1 MTALLAE
8 LRTSDVLHEQLE
20 FLLERLAELLVAPL
34 PDAPASGASGGAA
47 RRMDDTRIG
56 ASGGVHGGVHGG
68 GAEAVVPFSSGEATI
83 MTTSTAAAVAAA
95 AAAGVSDGGRW
106 RQMAADDDRWREM
119 AVPGVADGGV
129 DALSSRPRDLTK
141 PTKPLDLT
149 KPTKPL
155 NLTKS
160 TNPLDLTKPTNP
172 LEPHDD
178 ERSLILLQHAALLR
192 RGHEELM
199 LLTAAATAKRRQLRM
214 AIKRLVSAKARA
226 RDRYGSAAGAA
237 GAMTAADAGSWMDW
251 LLRKR

>member
-1 MTALLAE
+1 
-8 LRTSDVLHEQLE
+8 
-20 FLLERLAELLVAPL
+20 
-34 PDAPASGASGGAA
+34 
-47 RRMDDTRIG
+47 
-56 ASGGVHGGVHGG
+56 
-68 GAEAVVPFSSGEATI
+68 
-83 MTTSTAAAVAAA
+83 
-95 AAAGVSDGGRW
+95 
-106 RQMAADDDRWREM
+106 M

-149 KPTKPL
+149 KPTK
-155 NLTKS
+155 
-160 TNPLDLTKPTNP
+160 PLDLTKPTNP